1 MVINLNKI
9 NLAKNIGRSYP
20 RTVYFGL
27 GGTLLPAASTRSAPP
42 DMFTCH
48 LIFLPLFVVIMIAGM
63 LDEEVLF
70 SNNLSL
76 YGNLDITI
84 WLKLDHMAPRKNHRA
99 SDY

>member
-1 MVINLNKI
+1 
-9 NLAKNIGRSYP
+9 
-20 RTVYFGL
+20 L
-27 GGTLLPAASTRSAPP
+27 GGRIQELCTLVWAVLYFPQLLLDQPPP

-84 WLKLDHMAPRKNHRA
+84 WLKLDHIAPRKNHRA